1 MILMAIDHGII
12 NGTFALVIYKKYCKL
27 LVMLYVILHS
37 SVCKSA
43 HLVYLMPVLS
53 DIENLNGIFTVRC

>member
-12 NGTFALVIYKKYCKL
+12 NGTFALVIYKNYCKL
-27 LVMLYVILHS
+27 LVVLFFVLHS

-43 HLVYLMPVLS
+43 HLVYFMPVLS
-53 DIENLNGIFTVRC
+53 NIENLNRIFTVRC